1 MGELF
6 GWDAEVAGVIL
17 LACMALIL
25 VLFIFVIIISARL
38 SKLRKLYTR
47 MMNGSSADN
56 VEQLIGE
63 MQEAINAQKAESQMT
78 SAQLVSIRE
87 IMAKMKSNV
96 SIHRY
101 NAFGDRGSDLSFSL
115 AILDD
120 EQDGIV
126 MTGIHS
132 REQMYVYAKPVEK
145 GQSTYTLSPEE
156 KEAITRTS
164 HSKQA

>member
-6 GWDAEVAGVIL
+6 GLDAEVAGVIL

-25 VLFIFVIIISARL
+25 VLFIVVIIISVRL

-47 MMNGSSADN
+47 MMNGSSTEN

-63 MQEAINAQKAESQMT
+63 MQEAINDQKAESQQT

-87 IMAKMKSNV
+87 TMAKMKSKV

-101 NAFGDRGSDLSFSL
+101 NAFNDRGSDLSFSL

-126 MTGIHS
+126 MTVIHS
-132 REQMYVYAKPVEK
+132 REQMYVYGKPVEK

-156 KEAITRTS
+156 KEAITQTS
-164 HSKQA
+164 RSKQV